1 MNAAANA
8 TDLRRRAEAFAEA
21 RDWAQAIACFEEIR
35 RLTPGDADV
44 ALQLS
49 YLHSL
54 AGRYRRAREH
64 ALEAYRLKP
73 SRPAVLKELVARLR
87 TFNEAEA
94 LLACVRG
101 LGALSRIEIPLLL
114 AIAAQLSYLNLQE
127 DALRFL
133 DEARR
138 GDPDYPPTLM
148 SRAQVLIYLGRFD
161 EAESELQR
169 CRTRAPQLPK
179 LYWLLA
185 TLGRAPRDGSLAQA
199 MVRLLQ
205 RPGLAAEDAAML
217 GFALHLELDRAGR
230 HAEAWQA
237 LMFGCRAKRAQVDY
251 APAEMRATVEALRRL
266 PIGRGAER
274 GGDVRPRPIF
284 IVGMHRSGTTL
295 LEQLLDANPQVR
307 SIGELYDFTSAMRF
321 ETDHHCRG
329 VVDLTVVERARE
341 ADFAAVGQRYLDG
354 LAWRIGDAAYFTDK
368 LPSNFLN
375 IGFISQ
381 ALPNARILH
390 LVRDPVETCFSNLR
404 ELFSDANAF
413 SYDLGE
419 LADYFGLY
427 RGLMA
432 HWHAALPGRIL
443 DVPYA
448 GLVDDTEST
457 MRRVAAFCGLEFLP
471 AMTDP
476 QSSGRAVA
484 TASAVQVRQGIR
496 RPSQPKWKPYEAEL
510 APLIQRLPLV

>member
-1 MNAAANA
+1 MTGTNDAPS
-8 TDLRRRAEAFAEA
+8 LRRQAEAFAEA
-21 RDWAQAIACFEEIR
+21 RDWLQAIACFEALR
-35 RLTPGDADV
+35 RQSPGDADV

-49 YLHSL
+49 YTHSL
-54 AGRYRRAREH
+54 AGSYRRAREY

-73 SRPAVLKELVARLR
+73 NRSAVVKELVARLR

-94 LLACVRG
+94 LLACVRA
-101 LGALSRIEIPLLL
+101 LGPLDRIEIPLLL
-114 AIAAQLSYLNLQE
+114 AIAAQLSYLNLQG

-138 GDPDYPPTLM
+138 GDPDYPPTLL

-161 EAESELQR
+161 EAQSELER
-169 CRTRAPQLPK
+169 CRARAPRLPK
-179 LYWLLA
+179 LYWLMA
-185 TLGRAPRDGSLAQA
+185 TLGRAPSDGKLARA
-199 MVRLLQ
+199 IVELLQ
-205 RPGLAAEDAAML
+205 RPGLPAEDAAML

-230 HAEAWQA
+230 HREAWQA
-237 LMFGCRAKRAQVDY
+237 LAFGCRAKRATLDY
-251 APAEMRATVEALRRL
+251 APREMHATVEALRGL
-266 PIGRGAER
+266 PIAPRGEPS
-274 GGDVRPRPIF
+274 GDGATPIF

-295 LEQLLDANPQVR
+295 LEQLLDAHPRVK

-329 VVDLTVVERARE
+329 VVDRTLVERAAG
-341 ADFAAVGQRYLDG
+341 ADFAAVGRRYLDG
-354 LAWRIGDAAYFTDK
+354 LAWRIGDAPYFTDK

-375 IGFISQ
+375 LGFIAQ

-390 LVRDPVETCFSNLR
+390 MVRDPVETCFSNLR
-404 ELFSDANAF
+404 ELFSDANPF
-413 SYDLGE
+413 SYDLDE

-427 RGLMA
+427 RRLMA
-432 HWHAALPGRIL
+432 HWHAVLPGRIL
-443 DVPYA
+443 DVPYSA
-448 GLVDDTEST
+448 LVDDTEST
-457 MRRVAAFCGLEFLP
+457 MRGVAAFCGLEFLP

-496 RPSQPKWKPYEAEL
+496 RPSRPKWKPYEAEL
-510 APLIQRLPLV
+510 APLVERLPPA